1 MLILGNVN
9 SSVLFKEKKIII
21 RPQIQIKI
29 NKVDYFVD
37 EKEVRL
43 HEEARGLSTWLE
55 LAHTNDYALQANLI
69 SRALDTLVQ

>member
-43 HEEARGLSTWLE
+43 HEEARGLST
-55 LAHTNDYALQANLI
+55 
-69 SRALDTLVQ
+69 